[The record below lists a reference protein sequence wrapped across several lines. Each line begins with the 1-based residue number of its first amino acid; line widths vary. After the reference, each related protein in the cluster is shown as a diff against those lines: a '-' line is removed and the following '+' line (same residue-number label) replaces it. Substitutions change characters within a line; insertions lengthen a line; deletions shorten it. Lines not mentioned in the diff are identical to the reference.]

1 MRPHRPAALAALL
14 LALAVLPAAAQ
25 APAPMPPPEPASPPE
40 APAPPADE
48 PAEPAEEP
56 FEFEQFQLVLLKRP
70 AERPELPEEQVME
83 IQRRHIAHLTAMGEA
98 GHLLVAGPFG
108 DQEDESLR
116 GLALYQVGSIEEA
129 RRLAEADPAVAAG
142 RLEVEVMTLHVEKGY
157 MTFPKRP
164 APAAGDAATPE
175 EAAPAQHGDAGGR

>member
-1 MRPHRPAALAALL
+1 MRPTRHLLALL
-14 LALAVLPAAAQ
+14 LALAVVPAAAQ
-25 APAPMPPPEPASPPE
+25 APAPMPPAEPAAPPE
-40 APAPPADE
+40 APAPPA
-48 PAEPAEEP
+48 AEPAEEP

-98 GHLLVAGPFG
+98 GHLLVAGPFS

-116 GLALYQVGSIEEA
+116 GLALYQVGSVEEA

-142 RLEVEVMTLHVEKGY
+142 RLEVEVMTLHVGKGY
-157 MTFPKRP
+157 LAFPKRP
-164 APAAGDAATPE
+164 AAGAGDEQDA
-175 EAAPAQHGDAGGR
+175 AAPEAGGDGGDGR

>member
-1 MRPHRPAALAALL
+1 MRPTRHLLALL
-14 LALAVLPAAAQ
+14 LALAALPAAAQ
-25 APAPMPPPEPASPPE
+25 APAPMP
-40 APAPPADE
+40 

-98 GHLLVAGPFG
+98 GHLLVAGPFS

-116 GLALYQVGSIEEA
+116 GLALYQVGSVEEA

-142 RLEVEVMTLHVEKGY
+142 RLEVEVMTLHVGKGY
-157 MTFPKRP
+157 LAFPKRP
-164 APAAGDAATPE
+164 APAAGAGDEQDAAAPE
-175 EAAPAQHGDAGGR
+175 AGGDGGDGR